1 MKRVS
6 GKRTE
11 VAMTYSIERKTLS
24 DKVIYVINYI
34 FLALIFIAVIVPLLY
49 IISNSISNY
58 RAIYA
63 GKVWIWPVDISF
75 ASYKLVFMLP
85 DIWRGY
91 ANTLYYMA
99 AGTTI
104 NVFMTILA
112 AYPLSRKDF
121 KIRKPIIF
129 LFSFTMYFGGGMIP
143 AYILVR
149 SLKMINTIWA
159 ITIPGAISVW
169 NLIIMRT
176 FFAFTIPEE
185 LLEAAK
191 LDGCSDFR
199 FLFRVVIPLSGA
211 IIAVMALFYGVGH
224 WNSYMAPLIYMND
237 SSKYPLQL
245 VLRRILIPNDASFL
259 ARNVQITASM
269 INSAVSSTSD
279 AVIQQ
284 FQETIKYAL
293 IIISSLPVL
302 IIYPFVQK
310 YFVKGIMIGSLK
322 G

>member
-1 MKRVS
+1 MS
-6 GKRTE
+6 
-11 VAMTYSIERKTLS
+11 YSVERKTLS
-24 DKVIYVINYI
+24 DRVIYVVNYV

-49 IISNSISNY
+49 IISNSISDY

-75 ASYKLVFMLP
+75 ASYKLVFQLP
-85 DIWRGY
+85 DVWRGY

-104 NVFMTILA
+104 NVFMTILT

-121 KIRKPIIF
+121 KIRRPVIF
-129 LFSFTMYFGGGMIP
+129 LFSFTMYFSGGMIP
-143 AYILVR
+143 TYILVR

-176 FFAFTIPEE
+176 FFMFTIPDE

-199 FLFRVVIPLSGA
+199 FLFRVVLPLSGA

-224 WNSYMAPLIYMND
+224 WNSYMGPLIYMND
-237 SSKYPLQL
+237 AKKYPLQL
-245 VLRRILIPNDASFL
+245 VLRRILIPDQATFL
-259 ARNVQITASM
+259 ATNVVITQSM
-269 INSAVSSTSD
+269 INSAVSQTSE

-293 IIISSLPVL
+293 IIVSSLPVL

>member
-1 MKRVS
+1 
-6 GKRTE
+6 
-11 VAMTYSIERKTLS
+11 MTYSVERKSLS
-24 DKVIYVINYI
+24 DRVIYAVNYI
-34 FLALIFIAVIVPLLY
+34 FLAFIFIAVIVPLLY
-49 IISNSISNY
+49 IISNSISDY

-75 ASYKLVFMLP
+75 ASYKLVFELP
-85 DIWRGY
+85 DVWRAY

-99 AGTTI
+99 VGTTI
-104 NVFMTILA
+104 NVLMTILA

-176 FFAFTIPEE
+176 FFMFTIPEE

-191 LDGCSDFR
+191 LDGCGDFR

-224 WNSYMAPLIYMND
+224 WNSYMGPLIYLNDMN
-237 SSKYPLQL
+237 KYPLQL
-245 VLRRILIPNDASFL
+245 VLRRILLPNDNSFL
-259 ARNVQITASM
+259 SRNVAITASM
-269 INSAVSSTSD
+269 LGTVTSSTSE

-293 IIISSLPVL
+293 IVVSSLPVL
-302 IIYPFVQK
+302 ILYPFVQK
-310 YFVKGIMIGSLK
+310 YFVRGIMIGSLK

>member
-1 MKRVS
+1 
-6 GKRTE
+6 
-11 VAMTYSIERKTLS
+11 MTYSAERKTLN
-24 DKVIYVINYI
+24 DRVIYAANYI
-34 FLALIFIAVIVPLLY
+34 FLAFIFVVVIVPLLY
-49 IISNSISNY
+49 IISNSISDY
-58 RAIYA
+58 QAIYA
-63 GKVWIWPVDISF
+63 GKVWIFPVDISL
-75 ASYKLVFMLP
+75 ASYKLVFGLP
-85 DIWRGY
+85 DVWRAY
-91 ANTLYYMA
+91 ANTLYYMVI
-99 AGTTI
+99 GTTV

-121 KIRKPIIF
+121 KIRRPIIF
-129 LFSFTMYFGGGMIP
+129 LFSFTMYFSGGMIP
-143 AYILVR
+143 TYILVR

-176 FFAFTIPEE
+176 FFVFTIPDE

-224 WNSYMAPLIYMND
+224 WNSYMGPLIYLNDMN
-237 SSKYPLQL
+237 KYPLQL
-245 VLRRILIPNDASFL
+245 VLRRILLPNDNSFL
-259 ARNVQITASM
+259 SRNVTITASM
-269 INSAVSSTSD
+269 LNSVVSSTNE